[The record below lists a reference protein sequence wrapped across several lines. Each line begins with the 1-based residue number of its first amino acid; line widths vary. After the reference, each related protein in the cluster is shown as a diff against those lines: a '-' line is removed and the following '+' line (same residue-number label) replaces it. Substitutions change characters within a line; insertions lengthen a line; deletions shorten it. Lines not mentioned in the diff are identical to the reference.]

1 MSDNIDGNP
10 KTVDD
15 AVFGS
20 ADSFF
25 DSLEDDV
32 NGIVADDANPETAA
46 TPGMDPAPT
55 QEQQQ
60 VSQPAEEQHNVDW
73 KKRYG
78 DSSREAQKMKAELEQ
93 LKPYVPVLDAMKKD
107 NGLVEHVR
115 NYFHDGGSVPQ
126 NVKEQLKLDEDFEFD
141 ADDMVN
147 NADSDS
153 RKVFNSMVDNIV
165 QTRTNQMISQQEKEA
180 QAQNARE
187 HIKQEALAFKEKH
200 NMDGEE
206 FRVFLDTAKKKF
218 TEQGRLSFEDMYLLV
233 NRASVKQ
240 NVANAAKED
249 MLTQMKNVRD
259 IPTSQGGTNNAG
271 DAKASPD
278 DGVFDALLDV
288 DGNLDNMFG

>member
-10 KTVDD
+10 KAVDD

-46 TPGMDPAPT
+46 TPEMDPAPT

-60 VSQPAEEQHNVDW
+60 VSQPTEEQHNVDW

-78 DSSREAQKMKAELEQ
+78 DSSRAAQKMKAELEQ

-107 NGLVEHVR
+107 SRLVDHVR
-115 NYFHDGGSVPQ
+115 GYFQKGGDVPT
-126 NVKEQLKLDEDFEFD
+126 NVKEHLKLDEDFEFD
-141 ADDMVN
+141 TDEMVN
-147 NADSDS
+147 NPDSDS

-165 QTRTNQMISQQEKEA
+165 QTRASQIMEQQEA
-180 QAQNARE
+180 QAKETQGKQM
-187 HIKQEALAFKEKH
+187 IKTEALAFKEKH
-200 NMDGEE
+200 NMDADE
-206 FRVFLDTAKKKF
+206 FRVFLDTAKQKF
-218 TEQGRLSFEDMYLLV
+218 ANQGRLSFDDMYLLINRDSV
-233 NRASVKQ
+233 NQ
-240 NVANAAKED
+240 NVANATKED

-271 DAKASPD
+271 DSKPSAD
-278 DGVFDALLDV
+278 DSVFDTLMDV